1 MVCSL
6 RSAHG
11 SACPPLSLLPACRL
25 SVRGA
30 LAVCQSRAGSSGGP
44 GLLALP
50 LRVTAVGTWKPGGVG
65 LAGCLAVPCVP
76 EGFAEQDVFLPC
88 PERRHR
94 DHFSTG
100 ARNHSPPSPLSSPL
114 SPQGCAA
121 NFSSLMGYQ
130 YHQKRCGKQLAE
142 ADKPVFSCPHCG
154 KKYKSKAGH
163 DYHVRSEHPASVSPP
178 DTSAARG
185 AGPSLPVGDCRAA
198 EPVGR
203 TEPGRAGPGK
213 AGADVGLMLF
223 SPFSSPHA
231 CVVPCSV
238 GGERATAPLAHSEKQ
253 GAVFKRG
260 EWQAV
265 FPSTHGAAGLCSSR
279 PCSRGLQKK
288 KKKRDQITPSAASK
302 RRLLAAAGVAGCVP
316 GEHPFL
322 CC

>member
-1 MVCSL
+1 MGRVAARARHARCSL
-6 RSAHG
+6 PAV
-11 SACPPLSLLPACRL
+11 CPAGEPWPCVRAGQVAQGDRGLLP
-25 SVRGA
+25 
-30 LAVCQSRAGSSGGP
+30 
-44 GLLALP
+44 LP
-50 LRVTAVGTWKPGGVG
+50 LRVTSVGTWQPEGSGAGRLPAGPLRVGGVCR
-65 LAGCLAVPCVP
+65 AGCVPAVPGAAAPGPFHP
-76 EGFAEQDVFLPC
+76 ETTALPH
-88 PERRHR
+88 P
-94 DHFSTG
+94 SL
-100 ARNHSPPSPLSSPL
+100 PPF

-185 AGPSLPVGDCRAA
+185 TGPALPVGDCRAA

-238 GGERATAPLAHSEKQ
+238 GGERATAPFAHPQK
-253 GAVFKRG
+253 
-260 EWQAV
+260 
-265 FPSTHGAAGLCSSR
+265 AGSF
-279 PCSRGLQKK
+279 
-288 KKKRDQITPSAASK
+288 I
-302 RRLLAAAGVAGCVP
+302 
-316 GEHPFL
+316 
-322 CC
+322 

>member
-1 MVCSL
+1 M
-6 RSAHG
+6 
-11 SACPPLSLLPACRL
+11 
-25 SVRGA
+25 
-30 LAVCQSRAGSSGGP
+30 CQSRAGSSGGFGGCSLCLSVSP
-44 GLLALP
+44 PWARGSQ
-50 LRVTAVGTWKPGGVG
+50 RGVG
-65 LAGCLAVPCVP
+65 LPSCLLVPCVS

-88 PERRHR
+88 PEQRHWDR
-94 DHFSTG
+94 FIPKSQPSLTLLFPPFS
-100 ARNHSPPSPLSSPL
+100 S
-114 SPQGCAA
+114 QGCAA

-142 ADKPVFSCPHCG
+142 ADKPIFSCPHCG

-185 AGPSLPVGDCRAA
+185 TGPALPVGDCRAA

-238 GGERATAPLAHSEKQ
+238 GGERATAPFCPSPKSRELCLSE
-253 GAVFKRG
+253 GSGGRCSPA
-260 EWQAV
+260 
-265 FPSTHGAAGLCSSR
+265 PAGLPSCAPAKKNKRSDHSSSSQQAACHHWGGRMR
-279 PCSRGLQKK
+279 PWGASSVLLIPPDSASDSNNPITLINGDVYTRGKSGSRKGH
-288 KKKRDQITPSAASK
+288 D
-302 RRLLAAAGVAGCVP
+302 
-316 GEHPFL
+316 
-322 CC
+322 